1 MTSLTTTSDFWH
13 GLSRSIREAWR
24 TFRLAAW
31 LGWQIESNWA
41 DPFLFA
47 VYSIARPVA
56 SVLILV
62 VMYTVVTGG
71 QTDQPIFAYI
81 FLGNALYVLVGRVIN
96 GVSWAVIDDR
106 EHYRTLKHLF
116 SSPMRE
122 YFYLLGR
129 GVSQT
134 AIGIVSVIIVI
145 GLGTL
150 AFGLPI
156 SLQTIH
162 WGLLG
167 ISLALGVIALGAIG
181 VILGSYTLT
190 MARHFFAL
198 GETVSGAFYLFSGAI
213 FPLEVLPPPLRVIGF
228 ALPVTYWLELS
239 RRALLPDG
247 FLGFPTLASL
257 TNGQLVG
264 ILGGG
269 AVALV
274 VLSVIV
280 FRWKMYVAR
289 ERGAID
295 METTY

>member
-1 MTSLTTTSDFWH
+1 MGAVSEMTELTRTRQNI
-13 GLSRSIREAWR
+13 GEAWR
-24 TFRLAAW
+24 TFWLAAW

-47 VYSIARPVA
+47 IYSIARPVA

-62 VMYTVVTGG
+62 VMYSVVTGG
-71 QTDQPIFAYI
+71 ETGRPIFAYI
-81 FLGNALYVLVGRVIN
+81 YLGNALYILVGRVIN

-116 SSPMRE
+116 SSPLHE

-134 AIGIVSVIIVI
+134 VIGVLSVMIVI

-150 AFGLPI
+150 AFDLPI
-156 SLQTIH
+156 SLQSID

-167 ISLALGVIALGAIG
+167 ISLALGVVALAAIG

-190 MARHFFAL
+190 MGRHFWQL

-213 FPLEVLPPPLRVIGF
+213 FPLEVLPPALRVIGF

-239 RRALLPDG
+239 RRALLPEAV
-247 FLGFPTLASL
+247 LGFPTFARLADE
-257 TNGQLVG
+257 QLVG
-264 ILGGG
+264 ILAGG

-274 VLSVIV
+274 VLSVLI
-280 FRWKMYVAR
+280 FRWKMHVAKA
-289 ERGAID
+289 RGMID
-295 METTY
+295 LETTY